1 MKCMLMFN
9 QPNSKIFFCK
19 FTNFKMN
26 SILITIRNVLCCC
39 FKDKSNP
46 DELLPLKPSQ
56 NHPISN
62 NYSREKENPLT
73 STLLAS
79 AKPDQPF
86 FEPSIEQIIDQIS
99 SGDDDDPIDPAQEE
113 KYEQILKGIED

>member
-1 MKCMLMFN
+1 
-9 QPNSKIFFCK
+9 
-19 FTNFKMN
+19 MN
-26 SILITIRNVLCCC
+26 SILSILQKLRNALCCC
-39 FKDKSNP
+39 FLDKTNP
-46 DELLPLKPSQ
+46 EERLPLKPAQ
-56 NHPISN
+56 NHPINS

-86 FEPSIEQIIDQIS
+86 FEPSIEEIIDQIS